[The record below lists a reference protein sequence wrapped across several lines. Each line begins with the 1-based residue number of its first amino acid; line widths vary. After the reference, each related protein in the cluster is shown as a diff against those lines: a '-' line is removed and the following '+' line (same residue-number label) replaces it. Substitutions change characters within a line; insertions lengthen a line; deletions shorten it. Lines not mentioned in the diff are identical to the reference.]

1 MSDDA
6 AALIAK
12 LESRIIDLEKRLAK
26 YEKPEK
32 PAPPA
37 AFPDCHATISHVR
50 NPVVLPTAE
59 ELHRLEEIVLRQYPK
74 LRS

>member
-1 MSDDA
+1 MSNA
-6 AALIAK
+6 ATADLIGR
-12 LESRIIDLEKRLAK
+12 LEVTISDLERRLAK
-26 YEKPEK
+26 YER

-37 AFPDCHATISHVR
+37 AFPDGHATISHVT
-50 NPVVLPTAE
+50 NPVVPPTAE